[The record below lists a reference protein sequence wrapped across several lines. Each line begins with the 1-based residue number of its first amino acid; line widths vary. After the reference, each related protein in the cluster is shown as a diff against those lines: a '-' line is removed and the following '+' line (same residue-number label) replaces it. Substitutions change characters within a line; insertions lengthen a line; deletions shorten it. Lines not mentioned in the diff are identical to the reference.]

1 MKILGFIILGMAIA
15 YLLLFL
21 GEIGL
26 VLLGGATFGL
36 LLYIAIIVSN
46 KNNK

>member
-1 MKILGFIILGMAIA
+1 MRIFGFIILGIAIA

-26 VLLGGATFGL
+26 VALGGGVFGL
-36 LLYIAIIVSN
+36 LLYIAVTIT
-46 KNNK
+46 KK